1 MYKYNHVENKMVL
14 IQLMCPSASWRSM
27 GWHGSSAAWYFDECA
42 PRMDMME
49 ALSRAKL
56 SLHLIQWIVYCIHAV
71 LLFSLIMAAS
81 LYSHFSPSLPPVVVT

>member
-1 MYKYNHVENKMVL
+1 MVL

-27 GWHGSSAAWYFDECA
+27 GWHGSSAAWYFDERA

-56 SLHLIQWIVYCIHAV
+56 SLHLIQWIVLLYSV

-81 LYSHFSPSLPPVVVT
+81 LL